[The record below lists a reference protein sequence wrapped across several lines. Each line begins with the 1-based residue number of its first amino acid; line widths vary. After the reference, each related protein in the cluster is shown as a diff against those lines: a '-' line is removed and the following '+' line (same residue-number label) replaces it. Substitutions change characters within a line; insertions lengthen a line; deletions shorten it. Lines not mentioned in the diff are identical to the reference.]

1 MSWTNA
7 VVTEAGLA
15 LQAKLV
21 DGQTLGFLRVAAG
34 TGTVDPAALANQT
47 ALVNEKQTLTFQPPN
62 VLDGAKIKVPV
73 MLNNIGLETGYT
85 MQQLGFFADDP
96 DDGEILYAI
105 VQDEVGDTVP
115 SQTESPG
122 FVIEWAFVFQYG
134 NADSVAVTLDPVGLV
149 SIGMVGQ
156 PGGVAGLGENGAV
169 PIEQGGTGATTA
181 QDAVL
186 ALGALFAIAAA
197 AAYNSSGTYAIGD
210 YCTNDG
216 NLYKCNTPIESG
228 EPWNSEHWTETT
240 VAAELAEVRA
250 SLANM
255 FAKTYTAPSQI
266 GITLGSETI
275 ESISTALP
283 NGAMLMYGVGESA
296 NTEIY
301 PFRLC
306 TIIVYRIDASRV
318 VWTAIDKSTGKNAT
332 GNWSNDLGFTGW
344 APKLPEKRSLP
355 LADGWIR
362 VNAAEYWV
370 TQENVVIVTFR
381 VAPENGVAIDT
392 STKIIA
398 TLPEGFRPV
407 GCMPHISVATMK
419 SGEKGNDAQA
429 WIDEIGNIYAQAVT
443 PIPATSGGIPVN
455 WGGFAGTFVFVVG
468 NDLAKG

>member
-134 NADSVAVTLDPVGLV
+134 NAGSVTVTLDPVGLV

-181 QDAVL
+181 QDAVV

-197 AAYNSSGTYAIGD
+197 AVYNPSGTYAVGD

-216 NLYKCNTPIESG
+216 NLYKCNTPIPDG
-228 EPWNSEHWTETT
+228 EAWTADHWTETT
-240 VAAELAEVRA
+240 VAAELATRL
-250 SLANM
+250 SLSGGMMMGAITWPHEQYFGIGAESSQMDWRSGICSIRLIPENANGM
-255 FAKTYTAPSQI
+255 DISKCVVIRNTVNGDLSP
-266 GITLGSETI
+266 
-275 ESISTALP
+275 ISTATP
-283 NGAMLMYGVGESA
+283 PQKQN
-296 NTEIY
+296 I
-301 PFRLC
+301 
-306 TIIVYRIDASRV
+306 
-318 VWTAIDKSTGKNAT
+318 
-332 GNWSNDLGFTGW
+332 
-344 APKLPEKRSLP
+344 SL
-355 LADGWIR
+355 L
-362 VNAAEYWV
+362 
-370 TQENVVIVTFR
+370 
-381 VAPENGVAIDT
+381 NGVQPTDSGCVFWKQQDNVCTVAIAC
-392 STKIIA
+392 TKPTDGLTPDMIIG
-398 TLPEGFRPV
+398 TLPVGFRPSYIERA
-407 GCMPHISVATMK
+407 GYAATTAGQSF
-419 SGEKGNDAQA
+419 SGTVRIWSDGNVQIWFPNTSA
-429 WIDEIGNIYAQAVT
+429 NIFIAEASFPVLDN
-443 PIPATSGGIPVN
+443 GG
-455 WGGFAGTFVFVVG
+455 AE
-468 NDLAKG
+468 